1 MKENPIEILKYVK
14 EMLEVNTRVNWST
27 ADYTPE
33 EEFQNMLDEIEKM
46 EENE

>member
-1 MKENPIEILKYVK
+1 MNSKEILEKVK
-14 EMLEVNTRVNWST
+14 EMLETNTMVNWSH

-46 EENE
+46 EKGRV